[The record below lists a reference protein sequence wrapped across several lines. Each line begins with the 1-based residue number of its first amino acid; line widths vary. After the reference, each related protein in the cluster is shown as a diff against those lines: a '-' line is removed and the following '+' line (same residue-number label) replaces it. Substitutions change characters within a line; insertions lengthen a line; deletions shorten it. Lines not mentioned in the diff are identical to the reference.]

1 MLKLTYRT
9 GCFALLNTS
18 GTLVQSQ
25 NQMLGTIAYQF
36 DGKPTYA
43 LKGLI
48 FFAGAVMQW
57 LRGGLE
63 IIRQASEAADIDA
76 STDLTQSLYRV
87 PAFTGLDAPYWDAE
101 CKGTVFGLTRNSG
114 PRGIVK
120 AALQGVGYQTC
131 DLLMVIQDDMGASGH
146 AIRRLERRSAADFG
160 LEGLLGC
167 EALKIIIS

>member
-48 FFAGAVMQW
+48 FFAGAVMQ
-57 LRGGLE
+57 
-63 IIRQASEAADIDA
+63 
-76 STDLTQSLYRV
+76 
-87 PAFTGLDAPYWDAE
+87 
-101 CKGTVFGLTRNSG
+101 
-114 PRGIVK
+114 
-120 AALQGVGYQTC
+120 
-131 DLLMVIQDDMGASGH
+131 
-146 AIRRLERRSAADFG
+146 
-160 LEGLLGC
+160 
-167 EALKIIIS
+167 

>member
-63 IIRQASEAADIDA
+63 IIRQASETADIGA
-76 STDLTQSLYRV
+76 STDLTQSLYLV

-101 CKGTVFGLTRNSG
+101 F
-114 PRGIVK
+114 
-120 AALQGVGYQTC
+120 
-131 DLLMVIQDDMGASGH
+131 
-146 AIRRLERRSAADFG
+146 
-160 LEGLLGC
+160 
-167 EALKIIIS
+167 